1 MKNRMDCVKPL
12 LRLASTLL
20 ISACVVVLVVLV
32 SMSVERRVASA
43 DSTDNPSVPLASA
56 QPTPSCAPT
65 PPNMIAW
72 LPGDNHA
79 NDLAGSFNGTLQN
92 GATYAP
98 GKVLQAFR
106 FDGVNDY
113 VDLGTSSALAPPVLT
128 VDFWMN
134 PQGTPAL
141 VSHPVSRWG
150 HSTQIPDSWQFGYQ
164 PNNKIYFTT
173 RNVAGTQVTIGS
185 TSVLPL
191 GQWSHVAATYDGSSV
206 KLYIN
211 GVQEAVASFSGVVRH
226 NTSTTAIGCKI
237 TGGVCNYPFK
247 GLVDE
252 VEIFDRALT
261 PSEIKAIFAA
271 GGAGKCKTTS
281 SCIAPPCGMVG
292 WWPGDAHPN
301 SLVGSGLNGTLHNG
315 ATYAPGKVAQAFD
328 FDGVNDYVDLGTSPL
343 LAPNE
348 ITVDYWIYARATNS
362 PVAHPVARL
371 GHTGTPLLDSWE
383 FGFGTDQRMNFYL
396 FSTTPSVGGVYS
408 TTVLAL
414 NQWYHVAGTYDGST
428 VKIYI
433 NGQLEATAP
442 FTGALRNNPSTTA
455 IGCKVLSGTCIYPFN
470 GMVDELEIFNR
481 ALSQTEIN
489 AIYHADRR
497 GKCK

>member
-1 MKNRMDCVKPL
+1 MKNRMNHHDSQFRLVPTLFLAGLIAVAALWASGVLRDAYAVPAARPSLSAPL
-12 LRLASTLL
+12 
-20 ISACVVVLVVLV
+20 
-32 SMSVERRVASA
+32 
-43 DSTDNPSVPLASA
+43 P
-56 QPTPSCAPT
+56 QPTPACAPT

-72 LPGDNHA
+72 LPGDNHP

-106 FDGVNDY
+106 FDGVDDY

-128 VDFWMN
+128 VDFWVN
-134 PQGTPAL
+134 PQGTPTL

-150 HSTQIPDSWQFGYQ
+150 HSTPIPDSWQFGYQ

-173 RNVAGTQVTIGS
+173 RNVAGAQVTISS

-191 GQWSHVAATYDGSSV
+191 NQWSHVAATYDGNAV

-226 NTSTTAIGCKI
+226 NASTTAIGCKI

-252 VEIFDRALT
+252 VEIYDRALT
-261 PSEIKAIFAA
+261 PSEVKAIYAA
-271 GGAGKCKTTS
+271 GSAGKCKVTS
-281 SCIAPPCGMVG
+281 TCLAPPCGMVG
-292 WWPGDAHPN
+292 WWPGDNNPN
-301 SLVGSGLNGTLHNG
+301 SLVGSGLNGTLQNG

-328 FDGVNDYVDLGTSPL
+328 LDGVNDYIDLGTSPL

-348 ITVDYWIYARATNS
+348 ITVDYWVNSRAPQATG
-362 PVAHPVARL
+362 AHPVARA
-371 GHTGTPLLDSWE
+371 GYNNPPLDSWE
-383 FGFGTDQRMNFYL
+383 FGFRADQRLVFYL
-396 FSTTPSVGGVYS
+396 FTTTPAVGGVTS
-408 TTVLAL
+408 TTVIAP

-433 NGQLEATAP
+433 NGQLESTAA

-455 IGCKVLSGTCIYPFN
+455 IGCQVLGGVCTYPFN

-481 ALSQTEIN
+481 ALSQSEIN